1 MSTFPNVSQSFHC
14 HFNKKRVRI
23 SRINCM
29 QFYSVSKKIDLEAL
43 FCGAKN
49 SLNRT
54 KNIEKVQFL
63 IPISFKKCKI
73 PRFNARSS

>member
-1 MSTFPNVSQSFHC
+1 M
-14 HFNKKRVRI
+14 
-23 SRINCM
+23 NCM

-43 FCGAKN
+43 LCGAKN
-49 SLNRT
+49 SLHRT

-63 IPISFKKCKI
+63 IPVSFKKYKI